1 MNSLEL
7 ARWALS
13 IAVPALAGFFG
24 VLVGAWLTSKRE
36 ERQRRFAFLE
46 RQLRDF
52 YSPLLGLRSEI
63 RKKGELRV
71 RISGAANTEWQ
82 RLCAQMRDTARAEE
96 NLERLQK
103 EKGPQ
108 FDAIINYNN
117 EQFAK
122 DILPAY
128 RRMLSVFRDNLWLA
142 EAETRLYFE
151 RLLEFVDLW
160 ERWIAHSIPHEV
172 VQNLGHSEESLH
184 PFYDHLEKK
193 HDELRQRLAQGRA

>member
-1 MNSLEL
+1 MT
-7 ARWALS
+7 
-13 IAVPALAGFFG
+13 IPALAGFLG

-52 YSPLLGLRSEI
+52 YSPLIGLRSEI
-63 RKKGELRV
+63 RKKSELRL
-71 RISGAANTEWQ
+71 RISSAANTEWQ
-82 RLCAQMRDTARAEE
+82 RLCEQMRNTARPEE

-128 RRMLSVFRDNLWLA
+128 RQMLAVFRDNLWLA
-142 EAETRLYFE
+142 DPETRPHFDN
-151 RLLEFVDLW
+151 LLEFVDLW
-160 ERWIAHSIPHEV
+160 ERWVARSIPHEV
-172 VQNLGHSEESLH
+172 IKYLGHTEETLH

-193 HDELRQRLAQGRA
+193 LDELRLRLSEGRA